1 MRPQEDGRQTL
12 GLHARQYDRKLME
25 GQFEA
30 LLEAAP
36 DGIVIVDQ
44 DGRIVLINSETE
56 RLFGYRRTE
65 LLGRPVDLLLPER
78 YRQEHQ
84 GYRAGFLTSPRTR
97 PMGSGLELYGRR
109 KDGSEFPTE
118 ISLSPFET
126 DGGILVTAIIRDIT
140 ERKRAEEKFRGLL
153 ESAPDA
159 VVIVNPHG
167 HIVLVNSR
175 TEQLFGYSRDEL
187 LGLPVELLL
196 PERFRDLHE
205 NQRRDHLA
213 DPRTPPTGNAIELS
227 GLGKDGR
234 EFPVEISLSPLETD
248 EGLLTITIIRD
259 ISERKRAEEA
269 RARQIR
275 ERMHEVEVAER
286 KFRGLL
292 EAAPDAI
299 VIVNRA
305 GRIVLV
311 NGQAEELFGYQ
322 RNELLGKSVEI
333 LLPERFRG
341 SHRGHRGNYFDA
353 PRTRPMGIGLELFG
367 LRKDGSEFPTEI
379 SLSPLETEDGLLI
392 TSVVRDIT
400 ERKRAEAARTQ
411 LIWEQAARAEAEA
424 AQATLRTM
432 IQASPLPIVF
442 FDPDGSIQGWNP
454 AAERTLGWTEAEV
467 RGRTIPGFLEPDLFT
482 RASRG
487 ESVLG
492 LEVQQRR
499 KDGAWA
505 DLSISVAPAYDGTG
519 QLSGIICVFSDV
531 TERNRAEAARIQIV
545 AAQEAVRVREEFL
558 SIASHELKTP
568 ITTIKGYTQLLAEH
582 VLRPGADLD
591 VIANFID
598 ELEGQSDRLEML
610 VADFLDAAR
619 IRQGRLI
626 LRPEPVDLTALA
638 QRILTRF
645 DHTLGGAAQHKL
657 ILEAPGPVQGIWDPD
672 HLDQAVTNLVS
683 NAVKYSPDGGTICLR
698 IRHLQDSH
706 VELSVSDQGLGIA
719 SEEQEHLFQP
729 FTRTRTA
736 RRSVSG
742 TGLGLYIAAQLVEQH
757 GGTISLHSEPGIGST
772 FTIRLPLT
780 PSTGS

>member
-1 MRPQEDGRQTL
+1 MRPQEHGRQTL
-12 GLHARQYDRKLME
+12 GLHAPRYDRKLME

-44 DGRIVLINSETE
+44 DGCIVLINSETE
-56 RLFGYRRTE
+56 RMFGYQRAE
-65 LLGRPVDLLLPER
+65 LLGQPVDFLLPER
-78 YRQEHQ
+78 YRQEHER
-84 GYRAGFLTSPRTR
+84 YRAGFLTSPRTR

-140 ERKRAEEKFRGLL
+140 ERKRAEDKFRGLL

-159 VVIVNPHG
+159 VVIVDPHG

-175 TEQLFGYSRDEL
+175 AEQLFGYSRDEL

-205 NQRRDHLA
+205 SQRRDHMA
-213 DPRTPPTGNAIELS
+213 DPHIRPTGSSIELS
-227 GLGKDGR
+227 GLSKDGR
-234 EFPVEISLSPLETD
+234 EFPAEISLSPLETE
-248 EGLLTITIIRD
+248 EGLLITTIIRD

-269 RARQIR
+269 RARQIQ

-299 VIVNRA
+299 VIVNRM

-311 NGQAEELFGYQ
+311 NSQAETLFGYQ
-322 RNELLGKSVEI
+322 RNELLGESVEM

-341 SHRGHRGNYFDA
+341 THRGHRGNYFDT
-353 PRTRPMGIGLELFG
+353 PRTRPMGIGLELFA

-379 SLSPLETEDGLLI
+379 SLSPMETEDGLLI

-400 ERKRAEAARTQ
+400 ERKRAESARTQ

-424 AQATLRTM
+424 ARTTLRTM

-442 FDPDGSIQGWNP
+442 FDPDGNIQGWNP
-454 AAERTLGWTEAEV
+454 AAERALGWTEAEV
-467 RGRTIPGFLEPDLFT
+467 QGRIIPGFLEPDLFT
-482 RASRG
+482 RASQG

-492 LEVQQRR
+492 LEVKRKR
-499 KDGAWA
+499 KDGVWA
-505 DLSISVAPAYDGTG
+505 DLNISTAPAYDGTG

-531 TERNRAEAARIQIV
+531 TERKRAEAARIQIV

-558 SIASHELKTP
+558 SIASHEFKTP

-591 VIANFID
+591 VIANFIA

-626 LRPEPVDLTALA
+626 LRPEPVDLSALA
-638 QRILTRF
+638 RRILTRF
-645 DHTLGGAAQHKL
+645 EHTLDRTAPHRL
-657 ILEAPGPVQGIWDPD
+657 VLEAPEPVQGIWDPD

-698 IRHLQDSH
+698 VRRLQDSH

-719 SEEQEHLFQP
+719 SEEQEDLFQP
-729 FTRTRTA
+729 FTRTMMA

-742 TGLGLYIAAQLVEQH
+742 TGLGLYIAAQLIEQH

-780 PSTGS
+780 PSAG